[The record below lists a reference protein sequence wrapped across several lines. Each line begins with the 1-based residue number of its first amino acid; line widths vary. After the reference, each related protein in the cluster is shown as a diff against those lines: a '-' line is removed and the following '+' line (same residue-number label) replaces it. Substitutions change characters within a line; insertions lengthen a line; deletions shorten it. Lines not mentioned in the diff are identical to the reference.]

1 MRVFL
6 GFLVPV
12 IMIICA
18 VPLAFRRVPPNEM
31 YGFRIAKTLRSPDV
45 WFKGNQFAGWC
56 LLAAG
61 IVSLLVTLHEFREL
75 SDVTRAT
82 EHFQL
87 GALLVAAAV
96 SAAYVKML

>member
-12 IMIICA
+12 IMILCA
-18 VPLAFRRVPPNEM
+18 VPLAFKRVPPNEM
-31 YGFRIAKTLRSPDV
+31 YGFRVAKTFRSADD

-61 IVSLLVTLHEFREL
+61 LVSLLVTLNEFRAL

-82 EHFQL
+82 EYFQL